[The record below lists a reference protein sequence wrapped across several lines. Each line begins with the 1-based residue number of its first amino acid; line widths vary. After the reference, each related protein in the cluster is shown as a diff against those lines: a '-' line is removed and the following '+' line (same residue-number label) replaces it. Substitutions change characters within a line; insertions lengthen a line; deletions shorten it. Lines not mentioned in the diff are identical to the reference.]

1 MPQSG
6 QNSGR
11 GSGNDEPLS
20 QAVAAGWMPLWL
32 GAWLQPRLSGW
43 AAWGETVLFS
53 LLALLIGRW
62 ISPDDPLF
70 VHHQFP
76 WSWMA
81 PVLVAMRYGVL
92 PGVLGAV
99 ILLGGW
105 MSQQPDPFTAEIP
118 KLYFLGGLLLT
129 LVCGEYSGMW
139 RTRLRRISEINSYLE
154 DRVERVTNRLYLL
167 RLSHDRLEQDLLT
180 RPTTLRD
187 AITELR
193 RRISARTGESELAGA
208 QDFLDFLGQYAQLEV
223 AAIYSAEILADRS
236 YRRIASLGEPPP
248 LLPSDPLLAF
258 AREQRTLAHIQVDK
272 LDKTIP
278 TEHLVVA
285 PITDSRHRMLG
296 VLAVTRMPFFAL
308 NEDMLQTLAVLL
320 AAYADGVTVADQVM
334 PLLAQHPGC
343 PIDFAE
349 ELVKLTR
356 IQRDFGVQS
365 RIVTLVLG
373 DHPERADIYQHVMRN
388 RRGPDVVWSIENLA
402 NQSFIVTLMPIAGDA
417 SVEGYVLRMQSSMRE
432 NFGADLPTLN
442 IRVTVSSL
450 SEPDPLAAVKRLMS
464 RLPQ

>member
-1 MPQSG
+1 MPDTG
-6 QNSGR
+6 NSER
-11 GSGNDEPLS
+11 
-20 QAVAAGWMPLWL
+20 AAQEVTVGWLPGWAR
-32 GAWLQPRLSGW
+32 AWLQPRLSGW
-43 AAWGETVLFS
+43 AAWAETVLFA
-53 LLALLIGRW
+53 LLAILIGRW
-62 ISPDDPLF
+62 VSPDDPLF
-70 VHHQFP
+70 VQSQVP
-76 WSWMA
+76 WSWLA

-99 ILLGGW
+99 ILLAGW
-105 MSQQPDPFTAEIP
+105 LSLQPNPMTADIP

-129 LVCGEYSGMW
+129 MVCGEYSGMW
-139 RTRLRRISEINSYLE
+139 RTRLRRISEINAYLE

-193 RRISARTGESELAGA
+193 RRVASRTGEGGLSGA

-223 AAIYSAEILADRS
+223 AAIYSTDMLADRS
-236 YRRIASLGEPPP
+236 YRRIASLGEPPA

-258 AREQRTLAHIQVDK
+258 AREQRSLAHIQIEQ
-272 LDKTIP
+272 LDKALP

-285 PITDSRHRMLG
+285 PITDSRRKLLG

-308 NEDMLQTLAVLL
+308 NEDTLQTISVLL
-320 AAYADGVTVADQVM
+320 AAYADGVTVAEQVM
-334 PLLAQHPGC
+334 PVLAEYPGC

-349 ELVKLTR
+349 ELIKLTR

-365 RIVTLVLG
+365 RIVTLTLG
-373 DHPERADIYQHVMRN
+373 DHPERADIYQHVLRN
-388 RRGPDVVWSIENLA
+388 RRGPDVVWRIENIA
-402 NQSFIVTLMPIAGDA
+402 NQSFIITLMPIAGDA
-417 SVEGYVLRMQSSMRE
+417 SVEGYVLRMQNSLRE
-432 NFGADLPTLN
+432 NFGADFPELAV
-442 IRVTVSSL
+442 RVTVTSL